1 MNDAKNL
8 YPVRKTSQIFLHD
21 SDFND
26 CDGMSVYG
34 SCERCGC
41 NLYEDDAD
49 YYCDQCD
56 WWIEN
61 VTPEER

>member
-1 MNDAKNL
+1 MISARRR
-8 YPVRKTSQIFLHD
+8 YPVRKTNQISLQD
-21 SDFND
+21 SDFSD
-26 CDGMSVYG
+26 CDEMSACG

-61 VTPEER
+61 VTLEER